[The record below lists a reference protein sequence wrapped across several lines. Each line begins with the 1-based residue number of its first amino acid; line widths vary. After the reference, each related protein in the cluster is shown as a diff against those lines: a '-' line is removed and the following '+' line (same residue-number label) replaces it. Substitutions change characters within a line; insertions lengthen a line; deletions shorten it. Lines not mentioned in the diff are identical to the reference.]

1 MEGPGIGM
9 APMPIFD
16 NGDCSASLTGCVE
29 KGPHGAKFAVA
40 SDKFKE
46 LQEKDPRQLVEDAKD
61 YAKTQRD
68 ALKEGLHEGKEA
80 YKRAASRGT
89 DAV

>member
-1 MEGPGIGM
+1 M

-61 YAKTQRD
+61 YAKKIPAQTILIS
-68 ALKEGLHEGKEA
+68 AAVGLVVGWLLKA
-80 YKRAASRGT
+80 RR
-89 DAV
+89 